1 MELVQ
6 GHMKMVSK
14 ICHQTVRLRY
24 INSFFE
30 IFEQD
35 NNQTKKS
42 PWRRQLKNA
51 ERIFK
56 YIYC

>member
-24 INSFFE
+24 INSFFKYLNK
-30 IFEQD
+30 IIIQ
-35 NNQTKKS
+35 QKKS
-42 PWRRQLKNA
+42 LEAPTEKR
-51 ERIFK
+51 
-56 YIYC
+56 

>member
-35 NNQTKKS
+35 NNQTKKR
-42 PWRRQLKNA
+42 PWGRQLKNA
-51 ERIFK
+51 ERI
-56 YIYC
+56 